1 VRPRAACH
9 IQKASDAPTD
19 FILFP
24 GRSHLLIEEPGWED
38 VAAFVIDWAARRLGP
53 MSAKR

>member
-1 VRPRAACH
+1 MRPRAACH